1 MVVALCVFLLHRF
14 LGGVGAVCARQDPRK
29 KKRGAVAAVIDR
41 RESQRYNT
49 ATISL
54 FFPSSS
60 SSSAPPTVS
69 CQTHGERKYIL
80 YARSCIPIRYVTH
93 SSLMEGASKL
103 FSFFFVCAV
112 FSLFFLISF
121 WGFYISIANG
131 SLCWLAL
138 KRRGHTTS
146 RRRNC

>member
-1 MVVALCVFLLHRF
+1 
-14 LGGVGAVCARQDPRK
+14 
-29 KKRGAVAAVIDR
+29 
-41 RESQRYNT
+41 
-49 ATISL
+49 
-54 FFPSSS
+54 
-60 SSSAPPTVS
+60 
-69 CQTHGERKYIL
+69 
-80 YARSCIPIRYVTH
+80 
-93 SSLMEGASKL
+93 MEGASKL

-138 KRRGHTTS
+138 KRRGHTAS

>member
-1 MVVALCVFLLHRF
+1 
-14 LGGVGAVCARQDPRK
+14 
-29 KKRGAVAAVIDR
+29 
-41 RESQRYNT
+41 
-49 ATISL
+49 
-54 FFPSSS
+54 
-60 SSSAPPTVS
+60 
-69 CQTHGERKYIL
+69 
-80 YARSCIPIRYVTH
+80 
-93 SSLMEGASKL
+93 MEGASKL